1 MSTNP
6 HNDDKRLLELL
17 ERWHSGDFSR
27 ANEQELQALAD
38 SDEFRREA
46 VEGFWSLPETEHATH
61 LASLRA
67 RLRKRTGGSM
77 LGVSYRRILAAVA
90 AVAILVLSVIWL
102 FPLAEKTSP
111 MAQQEAVNPI
121 ENQPIASNLPE
132 EKSSDTEMQGSGS
145 PQLDR
150 LGKSTQSKPA
160 PPTTATGPAA
170 SGSAAEI
177 ASTPPPV
184 RSVEKETADKIIET
198 QSELSEAEYRKAVE
212 EQDDVD
218 QAPGNAARRSE
229 NMKEAP
235 EKSRAKDAMKK
246 QAPLSAKASQPAG
259 GWSDFQDYLRRNARL
274 PEAAR
279 QNNVSGSVRLKFRLD
294 SNNQALDFQT
304 LRSLGYGCDEEAIRL
319 VKAYKWQRGN
329 DAELTVDVLFVR

>member
-46 VEGFWSLPETEHATH
+46 MEGFWSLPETEHATH
-61 LASLRA
+61 LASIRL
-67 RLRKRTGGSM
+67 RLRKRTSGGM
-77 LGVSYRRILAAVA
+77 LWVSYRRILTAVA

-102 FPLAEKTSP
+102 FPLAEKTTP
-111 MAQQEAVNPI
+111 IAQQEAAKSV

-132 EKSSDTEMQGSGS
+132 EKSVGVETLKNST
-145 PQLDR
+145 PKLDR
-150 LGKSTQSKPA
+150 LGNAVQNKPA
-160 PPTTATGPAA
+160 SPSSASGPAA
-170 SGSAAEI
+170 SESAAEI
-177 ASTPPPV
+177 ASAPPPV
-184 RSVEKETADKIIET
+184 RRIEEESSDKLLDAKPK
-198 QSELSEAEYRKAVE
+198 LSEAEYSKAKN

-218 QAPGNAARRSE
+218 LAPGNAAPRTE
-229 NMKEAP
+229 DLKEAP

-246 QAPLSAKASQPAG
+246 QAPSSAKASQPAG

-274 PEAAR
+274 TELAR

-294 SNNQALDFQT
+294 INNQPIDFQT
-304 LRSLGYGCDEEAIRL
+304 LRPLGYGCDEEATRL
-319 VKAYKWQRGN
+319 VKAYKWQRGS
-329 DAELTVDVLFVR
+329 DPEVTVDVLFVR

>member
-1 MSTNP
+1 VSTNP

-27 ANEQELQALAD
+27 AHEQELQALAD

-61 LASLRA
+61 LASLRL
-67 RLRKRTGGSM
+67 RLRKRTDGGT
-77 LGVSYRRILAAVA
+77 LWVSYRRILTAVA

-102 FPLAEKTSP
+102 FPLAEKTTP
-111 MAQQEAVNPI
+111 MAQQEAVKST

-132 EKSSDTEMQGSGS
+132 EKNAQDETVNNSA
-145 PQLDR
+145 PKPDR

-160 PPTTATGPAA
+160 PPSSASGPAA

-177 ASTPPPV
+177 ASAPAPV
-184 RSVEKETADKIIET
+184 LSGETADK
-198 QSELSEAEYRKAVE
+198 QMDAKPELSEAEYRKVVA

-218 QAPGNAARRSE
+218 QAPGNAAPRTEDR
-229 NMKEAP
+229 KEAP

-246 QAPLSAKASQPAG
+246 QAPSSVKASQPAG

-274 PEAAR
+274 PELAR
-279 QNNVSGSVRLKFRLD
+279 QNNVSGSVGLKFRLD
-294 SNNQALDFQT
+294 INNLPIDFQT
-304 LRSLGYGCDEEAIRL
+304 IRPLGYGCDEEAVRL
-319 VKAYKWQRGN
+319 IKAYKWQRGSN
-329 DAELTVDVLFVR
+329 PEVTVDVLFVR

>member
-27 ANEQELQALAD
+27 AHEQELQALAD

-61 LASLRA
+61 LASLRL
-67 RLRKRTGGSM
+67 RLRKRTDSGM
-77 LGVSYRRILAAVA
+77 LWVSSRRILTAVA

-102 FPLAEKTSP
+102 FPSAEKTTP
-111 MAQQEAVNPI
+111 MAQQEAVKST

-132 EKSSDTEMQGSGS
+132 ENKIQDETLNNSA
-145 PQLDR
+145 PKLDR

-160 PPTTATGPAA
+160 PPTSTSGPAA

-177 ASTPPPV
+177 ASAPAPV
-184 RSVEKETADKIIET
+184 LSRELQTADK
-198 QSELSEAEYRKAVE
+198 QMDAKPELSEAEYSKVVD

-218 QAPGNAARRSE
+218 QAPGNAAPRTE
-229 NMKEAP
+229 DMKEAP
-235 EKSRAKDAMKK
+235 AKSRAKDAMKK
-246 QAPLSAKASQPAG
+246 QAPSSAKASQPAG
-259 GWSDFQDYLRRNARL
+259 GWSDFQDYLRRKARL
-274 PEAAR
+274 PELAR
-279 QNNVSGSVRLKFRLD
+279 QNNISGSVGLKFRLD
-294 SNNQALDFQT
+294 INNQPIDFQT
-304 LRSLGYGCDEEAIRL
+304 LRPLGYGCDEEAVRL
-319 VKAYKWQRGN
+319 VKAYKWQRGS
-329 DAELTVDVLFVR
+329 DPEVTVDVLFVR